1 MLELN
6 LKKYH
11 TDGFIIIKKGITEN
25 LLLSFYKEIEKFLL
39 LKFPN
44 YSKLFQDEKINLRV
58 PKLLSLAEGDDP
70 DKFYQLCIDC
80 TRLPSF
86 SMPDISKEFKEFL
99 FFLLEGDPNKVFT
112 IFIIL
117 FL

>member
-11 TDGFIIIKKGITEN
+11 KDGFIIIKKGITEN

-86 SMPDISKEFKEFL
+86 SMPDISEEFKEIL
-99 FFLLEGDPNKVFT
+99 FFFWRVILIKFFA